1 MLEVHIV
8 LLSLANLECCLGEQ
22 SEHLGKFLLLT
33 LCDALVCKHEH
44 RVAREDCGVGIPTA
58 VYGFVSATQVGVVHE
73 VVVQKRVVVVCL
85 QATSRHD
92 YRLGVVLEQIV
103 GKEHQHGAYALAA
116 KREYVADRFVERRRL
131 AVVCEVVKCVVDK
144 FQDLI
149 RCVHD

>member
-8 LLSLANLECCLGEQ
+8 LLTLANLERCLGEE
-22 SEHLGKFLLLT
+22 SENLCELSLVT

-44 RVAREDCGVGIPTA
+44 RVAREDCGVGIPTT
-58 VYGFVSATQVGVVHE
+58 VYGLVSATQVGIVHE
-73 VVVQKRVVVVCL
+73 VVMQKRVVVVGL

-116 KREYVADRFVERRRL
+116 K
-131 AVVCEVVKCVVDK
+131 
-144 FQDLI
+144 
-149 RCVHD
+149 